1 VNHQIEDIPIS
12 SLVLDNQ
19 NPRLPS
25 HLRGKSESV
34 IIEYML
40 REAATLELMLAIGQK
55 GFFRGEPLLV
65 VKDHSVFRVIEG
77 NRRLTALKL
86 LKTPSLA
93 PINQRRIAKIMEEVT
108 YFGPH
113 VDSIPCQVFDSERP
127 IHEYLGYRHITGVQ
141 SWDLTQKAAFLTQRW
156 KDSYGDL
163 DIEAASRE
171 LAKSIGSRR
180 DYVKRLLVGFQI
192 FEEIR
197 DNSFFNIHGLSESS
211 FYFNYIA
218 DSLSRWNIAKYL
230 GIDLSADDPCSGLN
244 SKSLKEWTKWFF
256 EKNSENQPRIRAT
269 AEELSSLNAV
279 LANADAFRAFSE
291 DGKKLSDAF
300 ELTKEIDLIF
310 ANCIS
315 NAIDSLETADSLTHK
330 LQSLYSTVQAD
341 LKVIERIVRK
351 ISLAADE
358 RMSNNE
364 SS

>member
-1 VNHQIEDIPIS
+1 MNNQIEDIPIA
-12 SLVLDNQ
+12 SLILDNQ

-25 HLRGKSESV
+25 HLKGKSDSV

-40 REAATLELMLAIGQK
+40 REAVTLELMLAIGQN

-65 VKDHSVFRVIEG
+65 VKDHDVFRVIEG

-93 PINQRRIAKIMEEVT
+93 TINQRRIAKIMEEVT
-108 YFGPH
+108 YFGPQ
-113 VDSIPCQVFDSERP
+113 VDLIPCQVFESERP

-156 KDSYGDL
+156 KDSYDDL
-163 DIEAASRE
+163 DIDSASRE

-192 FEEIR
+192 FEVIR
-197 DNSFFNIHGLSESS
+197 DNAFFGIHGLSESS

-218 DSLSRWNIAKYL
+218 DSLSRSNIAKYL
-230 GIDLSADDPCSGLN
+230 GIDLSANDPFSGLDPT
-244 SKSLKEWTKWFF
+244 SLKEWTKWFF

-279 LANADAFRAFSE
+279 LANADAFKAFSV
-291 DGKKLSDAF
+291 DGKKLVDAF
-300 ELTKEIDLIF
+300 EMTKEIEVLF
-310 ANCIS
+310 VNCIT

-330 LQSLYSTVQAD
+330 LQSFYSSVQAD
-341 LKVIERIVRK
+341 LNAIARLVRK
-351 ISLAADE
+351 ISLVVDE
-358 RMSNNE
+358 GMSKDE
-364 SS
+364 S